1 MQGEK
6 KREKASEDEV
16 DCPQY
21 CLRDAVGYIP
31 VCAASLDVLIAVGQ
45 GKDLVCIGGLG
56 ERITIVV
63 IYHFTVL
70 ARRGV
75 NPKLLHIARTDRSI

>member
-6 KREKASEDEV
+6 KREKASEYEV

-45 GKDLVCIGGLG
+45 GKDLVCIGRLG
-56 ERITIVV
+56 ESIITVV
-63 IYHFTVL
+63 IYHITVL
-70 ARRGV
+70 AQRGV
-75 NPKLLHIARTDRSI
+75 NPNLLHMARTDRSI